1 MHYDLI
7 YNSTLPYTTH
17 CATLYCV
24 SCAWRGSH
32 LTILDTSCPA
42 DCQFSAII
50 LVIFLPYPNVI
61 VRPSPPHPPS
71 FFSTLS
77 LSRYGFDWRVAWWLN
92 EQAGKGHG
100 GQKQHPTHVL
110 LGWVHCRRCYA
121 DMAFNQMNTCKQQQ
135 QQQQQHS

>member
-7 YNSTLPYTTH
+7 YNSTLLYTTH

-24 SCAWRGSH
+24 SCAWCASH

-42 DCQFSAII
+42 DCQFSAINI
-50 LVIFLPYPNVI
+50 YSFLNPNVI
-61 VRPSPPHPPS
+61 VRPSPLPLS

-135 QQQQQHS
+135 QQQQQHN